1 MKILHVYKD
10 FEPPVHGGI
19 ERHMALMC
27 RYQQEHAEVSALT
40 CSRSLRTR
48 HVTRNGI
55 PVLEVGEWGRLQN
68 SPLAP
73 LYPYHLMKEKADITV
88 IHSPMPTAEVSWL
101 FPFAKGKM
109 IVRYHSDVVR
119 QAAAMKV
126 YKPLLI
132 RFLKKADLII
142 PTSKP
147 YLETSPYLGLF
158 KEKCRVVPLGIVA
171 EEFQNADAAK
181 VQSIKDSTNRPIVLF
196 TGRHRYYKGLE
207 FLVKASN
214 DINGTVIITG
224 EGPQTSEL
232 KAMATSMNS
241 DIRFTGRLD
250 QSDLIAHL
258 HACDVFAFPSVERS
272 EAFGISILEA
282 HASGKPVVATTL
294 GSGVEFANLHDKTGL
309 NVPPKDSEA
318 LAKSI
323 NYLLDNSD
331 VRKRMGDFAQH
342 RVEHDFHA
350 KSIAEQE
357 LALYEELLA
366 NG

>member
-27 RYQQEHAEVSALT
+27 RYQREHADVSALT
-40 CSRSLRTR
+40 CSRSLSTHRT
-48 HVTRNGI
+48 TRDGI
-55 PVLEVGEWGRLQN
+55 PVLEIGEWGRLQN

-73 LYPYHLMKEKADITV
+73 LYPYHLMRQKADITV

-101 FPFAKGKM
+101 MPYPKGKM

-119 QAAAMKV
+119 QATAMKI

-147 YLETSPYLGLF
+147 YLDTSPYLELF
-158 KEKCRVVPLGIVA
+158 KEKCKVVPLGIVA
-171 EEFQNADAAK
+171 EEFQNIDSEK
-181 VQSIKDSTNRPIVLF
+181 VQAIKNSTEKPIILF

-207 FLVKASN
+207 FLIKASN
-214 DINGTVIITG
+214 RINGTVIITG
-224 EGPQTSEL
+224 EGQQTSEL
-232 KAMATSMNS
+232 KAMANS
-241 DIRFTGRLD
+241 IDADIRFTGRLE

-258 HACDVFAFPSVERS
+258 HACDVFAFPSIERS

-282 HASGKPVVATTL
+282 HACGKPVVATTL
-294 GSGVEFANLHDKTGL
+294 GSGVEYANLHEKTGL
-309 NVPPKDSEA
+309 NVPPKDSDA
-318 LAKSI
+318 LAQTI
-323 NYLLDNSD
+323 NFLLDNPD
-331 VRKRMGDFAQH
+331 TRQTMGAFAKQ
-342 RVEHDFHA
+342 RVESDFHA
-350 KSIAEQE
+350 KSVAEQE
-357 LALYEELLA
+357 LALYEEVLA

>member
-1 MKILHVYKD
+1 
-10 FEPPVHGGI
+10 
-19 ERHMALMC
+19 MALMC

-40 CSRSLRTR
+40 CSRSLRTQ
-48 HVTRNGI
+48 HTIRNGI

-73 LYPYHLMKEKADITV
+73 LYPYHLMKAKADITV
-88 IHSPMPTAEVSWL
+88 FHSPMPTAEVSWL
-101 FPFAKGKM
+101 FPFKKGKM

-119 QAAAMKV
+119 QAAAMKI
-126 YKPLLI
+126 YKPLLVH
-132 RFLKKADLII
+132 FLKKADLII
-142 PTSKP
+142 PTSEP
-147 YLETSPYLGLF
+147 YLKTSPYLGLF

-171 EEFQNADAAK
+171 EEFQDVDSVK
-181 VQSIKDSTNRPIVLF
+181 VESIKASTNRPIVLF

-232 KAMATSMNS
+232 KAMANSIHS
-241 DIRFTGRLD
+241 DIRFTGKLD
-250 QSDLIAHL
+250 QSDLVAHL
-258 HACDVFAFPSVERS
+258 HACDVFAFPSIERS

-282 HASGKPVVATTL
+282 HACGKPVVATAL
-294 GSGVEFANLHDKTGL
+294 GTGVEFANLHEKTGL
-309 NVPPKDSEA
+309 NVPPKNSKA
-318 LAKSI
+318 LAEAI
-323 NYLLDNSD
+323 NCLLDD
-331 VRKRMGDFAQH
+331 PDTRMSMGNFAKN
-342 RVEHDFHA
+342 RIENDFHA

-357 LALYEELLA
+357 LALYEEVLS